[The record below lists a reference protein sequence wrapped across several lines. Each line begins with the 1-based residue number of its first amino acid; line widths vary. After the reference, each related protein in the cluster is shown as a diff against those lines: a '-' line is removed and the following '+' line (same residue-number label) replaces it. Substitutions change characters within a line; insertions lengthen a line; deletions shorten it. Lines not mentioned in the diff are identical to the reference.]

1 MKKDGYNRF
10 FFANRKEWALACF
23 WSRLDKVAEKKG
35 LFCVI
40 FECHKSALVGQ
51 YFKVIGIHGGEGGLP
66 TGGPNYKGEGRAL
79 IHGNVGNAKFE
90 KSKKK
95 SEKSEMG
102 KSKIPQ

>member
-1 MKKDGYNRF
+1 MDIIVSSSQIARSGLLPAFGRVWIKLQKKKVF
-10 FFANRKEWALACF
+10 F
-23 WSRLDKVAEKKG
+23 
-35 LFCVI
+35 VI